1 MRAEDTLLVRCQ
13 QGTVT
18 AFEELYRQHATR
30 LYNVAYRMLGNA
42 SDAEDLLQEIFLLA
56 YRKLSSFR
64 GESTLA
70 TWLHRLAMN
79 ACLDHLRSRAAKTA
93 HATSSL
99 EGDPGGGRTLDPA
112 APIEMTAARIDLER
126 AIGDLPA
133 GYRAAFVLH
142 DVEGFAHREI
152 AQILGIAEGTS
163 KSQVYYARLSLR
175 KMLGGSRAARVQG
188 RGDMARVASARGV

>member
-13 QGTVT
+13 QGNVT
-18 AFEELYRQHATR
+18 AFEELYQQHATR
-30 LYNVAYRMLGNA
+30 LYNVAYRMVGNA

-64 GESTLA
+64 GDSTLA

-112 APIEMTAARIDLER
+112 APIEMTAARIDLEK
-126 AIGDLPA
+126 APP
-133 GYRAAFVLH
+133 
-142 DVEGFAHREI
+142 EG
-152 AQILGIAEGTS
+152 
-163 KSQVYYARLSLR
+163 V
-175 KMLGGSRAARVQG
+175 AARRRDRAHG
-188 RGDMARVASARGV
+188 

>member
-1 MRAEDTLLVRCQ
+1 M
-13 QGTVT
+13 T

-30 LYNVAYRMLGNA
+30 LYNVAYRMVGNP

-56 YRKLSSFR
+56 YRKLGSFR

-93 HATSSL
+93 GATFSL

-126 AIGDLPA
+126 AIGALPA

-142 DVEGFAHREI
+142 DVEGFAHHEI

-163 KSQVYYARLSLR
+163 KSQVYYARLNLR
-175 KMLGGSRAARVQG
+175 KILGGSRAARVQG
-188 RGDMARVASARGV
+188 LGDMAKVAAARGV

>member
-13 QGTVT
+13 QGTGT

-99 EGDPGGGRTLDPA
+99 EGDPGRGRTLDPA
-112 APIEMTAARIDLER
+112 APIEMAAARIDLER

-175 KMLGGSRAARVQG
+175 KMLGGSRAARVEG
-188 RGDMARVASARGV
+188 RGDMASVASARGV